1 MVQELNR
8 SQQQP
13 IDFPETA
20 STAYPVFYRTYSR
33 RIDGERESW
42 QQTTDRTLRGLAKLG
57 KLSDKETELI
67 DRMQKRMIALP
78 SGRWLWVGG
87 TEWLENPQNFSGAY
101 NCTSTNVIDWK
112 AFGLMMD
119 LAMMGCGTGGVLEP
133 HYISQLPPVR
143 NAIHVT
149 VTGELGSVP
158 AADRLQETTVD
169 ILGNAVRVVVGD
181 SRQGWVKSYQTLLD
195 LCSDDRFEGTVN
207 ITIDLSNVRPAGE
220 ALQGFGGVANPIK
233 LPALYDR
240 VAKILNRAIGRQL
253 TSVECCLLIDEA
265 AVTIVAG
272 NIRRCLPGESL
283 VHTAAGL
290 VPIQKIRV
298 GDRVLTSKGFYPVT
312 NFFAQGQQTLCR
324 IHTQDGSLEC
334 TADHKVAVLDDVHG
348 NYRMVKA
355 RDLQPG
361 DRLIFVPQSIPGT
374 PTELPEFRET
384 VTGKTKAITVPA
396 LTPDVAYFLGYLQ
409 GNGSVA
415 SDGSRVRF
423 LVHEDSPQILDRL
436 QAVGREFGLN
446 TFTLRSPGQCRTKA
460 YELQFNSSALNRYL
474 GKFKK
479 AFQALNVP
487 DAILLGTPEI
497 RWGYLAGLAD
507 ANGCHSQGVLIAS
520 IHPRFLQQVQALYAS
535 LGVTVRLRSSTQKRA
550 GQWEGELVTVGEQ
563 AFNAVESAFTTY
575 SLQFATQKRDR
586 PQSFKDHGFPK
597 SMVRPLVNTYQYPW
611 GKAQQQM
618 TLPTL
623 KRHLPQATELVPVA
637 VRHVEL
643 GVRVA
648 ETFDIE
654 VATVHEFVCEG
665 LLVSNSAGMRQF
677 NSNDELGAKAKDNLW
692 QQDEAGNWRID
703 PDRDALRMANHTRV
717 FHQKPTETECIEAV
731 RKQFYSGEG
740 AIQWAG
746 EAIAR
751 SNADLISGI
760 DEKKAFIAAFQDQ
773 KGAAWLKTKAPQMDE
788 RESAHRLQRYGLN
801 PCVTADTWV
810 HTEFGP
816 RQVKELIGQQ
826 HGTYVN
832 GELFSTTTEG
842 FFYTG
847 NKPVFKV
854 TTREGLSLRLT
865 ANHQLLRVS
874 AQTQKCQYLEWTA
887 VEDLQPGDRLSIHNH
902 RDIQPWSGNGTFDEG
917 WLLGSLVGDGSLA
930 ETNWSDQGILR
941 FGGDSQQE
949 MAEYAVAT
957 LQKTVACGAK
967 LAGCYHPHHHLHQI
981 ASSGLAALADRF
993 GIHRR
998 EKWVTDEI
1006 ERSSY
1011 EFYCGFLRGLFDADG
1026 SVQGTQQQG
1035 ISVRLAQSNLATLE
1049 AVQRMLLRVGIASTI
1064 YQNRRPAGVRLM
1076 PDSDRNLAPYFCQAQ
1091 HELVIANDNL
1101 TEFRDRVGFQQPAKQ
1116 AKLNELLNNYK
1127 RKLNRDR
1134 FSVTISEIVP
1144 DGIEPVYDCTVPGP
1158 ARFDANGFVA
1168 HNCGEIL
1175 GADFHCNLS
1184 EVHLNQIDPQDYKT
1198 QEDAFK
1204 AGALSVAS
1212 LLNHRFQE
1220 ERYQYSRSVDPI
1232 VGVSF
1237 TGLFDFFVQAFGVD
1251 WLRWWEAGRPDTV
1264 QGLEFKGQERQYLS
1278 RWREIV
1284 HQTVWDYC
1292 DRQGLRRPNRCTT
1305 VQPAGCLDRT
1315 ALRIFDQG
1323 LLYADEIVAPGS
1335 GETVGLD
1342 LTVRGGLAADTAIA
1356 NQPLNLVRVT
1366 LANGR
1371 VLRMT
1376 PNHRL
1381 SIAGQWVRADELHV
1395 GMEIDHSL
1403 GEYAKAEDALLLPLD
1418 LHSYDREGR
1427 KEIIG
1432 HGRGVLTSTISTPA
1446 TLNPELGYFLGCLY
1460 GDGAISE
1467 HQYRIRFAFNSQEYD
1482 LVERLQQIAERWFGL
1497 TGTVNID
1504 PRNNSS
1510 RGELVFATKQLF
1522 DWFKLNGLAKS
1533 ASTDLDRIPQAIRRS
1548 SRETILAF
1556 FCGLIDTDGC
1566 IRERGSLSI
1575 DSASEAFIR
1584 NLQQV
1589 GEAVGLS
1596 FSIFHNNQGS
1606 NFQATKDMW
1615 GLCLSRMA
1623 SQPAALDYLNAHSR
1637 KCALRPL
1644 PSPKRHF
1651 AFHPYAV
1658 AAIEF
1663 ETSPD
1668 YSYDFAVAGVD
1679 DDDSWYWQ
1687 GGLKSHNTKSL
1698 LTGASPGWHP
1708 PKAARFIR
1716 RITFRKNDPVARA
1729 CLDYGYSVVP
1739 SQSDKD
1745 ENGRLLDDP
1754 FDPRCTEWLVEI
1766 PVAVPWA
1773 DLPGADTIAIER
1785 FSALAQ
1791 FDFYMQVQTHYTTH
1805 NTSATIEL
1813 RESEIEPL
1821 GQRIYQAI
1829 QNDEGYISAALLA
1842 RFDDLQTF
1850 PRLPFEPISRETYQ
1864 EMHDAVLERRR
1875 ISSFHEA
1882 LRRYDLGEMAEAG
1895 PAGCDS
1901 DKCLLPETK
1910 S

>member
-8 SQQQP
+8 SQQP
-13 IDFPETA
+13 TDFPETA
-20 STAYPVFYRTYSR
+20 PTAYPVFYRTYSR
-33 RIDGERESW
+33 RMDGDRESW
-42 QQTTDRTLRGLAKLG
+42 QQTADRTLRGLTKLG
-57 KLSDKETELI
+57 KLSPEETALI
-67 DRMQKRMIALP
+67 DRMQKRVIALP

-143 NAIHVT
+143 NAINVT

-195 LCSDDRFEGTVN
+195 LCSDDRFEGEVN
-207 ITIDLSNVRPAGE
+207 IAIDLSNVRPAGE
-220 ALQGFGGVANPIK
+220 TLRGFGGVANPIK
-233 LPALYDR
+233 LPELYAR
-240 VAKILNRAIGRQL
+240 VTRILNRAIGRQL

-272 NIRRCLPGESL
+272 NIRR
-283 VHTAAGL
+283 
-290 VPIQKIRV
+290 
-298 GDRVLTSKGFYPVT
+298 
-312 NFFAQGQQTLCR
+312 
-324 IHTQDGSLEC
+324 
-334 TADHKVAVLDDVHG
+334 
-348 NYRMVKA
+348 
-355 RDLQPG
+355 
-361 DRLIFVPQSIPGT
+361 
-374 PTELPEFRET
+374 
-384 VTGKTKAITVPA
+384 
-396 LTPDVAYFLGYLQ
+396 
-409 GNGSVA
+409 
-415 SDGSRVRF
+415 
-423 LVHEDSPQILDRL
+423 
-436 QAVGREFGLN
+436 
-446 TFTLRSPGQCRTKA
+446 
-460 YELQFNSSALNRYL
+460 
-474 GKFKK
+474 
-479 AFQALNVP
+479 
-487 DAILLGTPEI
+487 
-497 RWGYLAGLAD
+497 
-507 ANGCHSQGVLIAS
+507 
-520 IHPRFLQQVQALYAS
+520 
-535 LGVTVRLRSSTQKRA
+535 
-550 GQWEGELVTVGEQ
+550 
-563 AFNAVESAFTTY
+563 
-575 SLQFATQKRDR
+575 
-586 PQSFKDHGFPK
+586 
-597 SMVRPLVNTYQYPW
+597 
-611 GKAQQQM
+611 
-618 TLPTL
+618 
-623 KRHLPQATELVPVA
+623 
-637 VRHVEL
+637 
-643 GVRVA
+643 
-648 ETFDIE
+648 
-654 VATVHEFVCEG
+654 
-665 LLVSNSAGMRQF
+665 SAGIRQF
-677 NSNDELGAKAKDNLW
+677 DSNDELGATAKDNLW
-692 QQDEAGNWRID
+692 QQDESGNWRID
-703 PDRDALRMANHTRV
+703 PDRDSLRMANHSRV
-717 FHQKPTETECIEAV
+717 FHHKPTETECIDAV

-832 GELFSTTTEG
+832 GELFSTTAEG

-847 NKPVFKV
+847 DKSVFKV

-874 AQTQKCQYLEWTA
+874 AQTQKRQYLEWTA
-887 VEDLQPGDRLSIHNH
+887 VEDLKPGDHLSIHNH
-902 RDIQPWSGNGTFDEG
+902 RDIQPWSGHGTFDEG
-917 WLLGSLVGDGSLA
+917 WLLGNLVGDGSLA
-930 ETNWSDQGILR
+930 ETSWSDQGILR
-941 FGGDSQQE
+941 FWGDSQQE

-967 LAGCYHPHHHLHQI
+967 LAGSYHPHHHLHQI

-998 EKWVTDEI
+998 EKWVTGEI

-1011 EFYCGFLRGLFDADG
+1011 EFHCGFLRGLFDADG
-1026 SVQGTQQQG
+1026 SVQGTQQKG

-1049 AVQRMLLRVGIASTI
+1049 AVQRMLLRIGIVSTI
-1064 YQNRRPAGVRLM
+1064 YQNRRTAGVRLM

-1101 TEFRDRVGFQQPAKQ
+1101 TEFRDRVGFQQPEKQ
-1116 AKLNELLNNYK
+1116 AKLNELLSNYK

-1134 FSVTISEIVP
+1134 FSVTIAEIEP
-1144 DGIEPVYDCTVPGP
+1144 DGIEAVYDCTVPGP
-1158 ARFDANGFVA
+1158 SRFDANGFVA

-1175 GADFHCNLS
+1175 GADFHCVAGNTLLITRDGLHEIQSLVGQSVEVWNGRRWSSVTPILTGRDRSLFRVNFADGTHLDVTEGHRFFVKDRFGQTYQERTTAELIDQLPNLKYAIHTEPFQIDHRDGEAIDPIWAYTLGQLVGDGSLCQSHGKPQLQLRLYGVKRYQKELAIAGRTSGQPRFYAENPDTPCLLYTGFNQEFDPEQVRNLKQAAEPFEAIARWNREAILHFIAGLIDADGSLTATGGVRLYLSGYDRAYRVYLLLLKCGIRSSINLMARAGEATNLGVRQKDLWYLQITDCAAIPCQRVDTSRGHQPTAKGKWQVIRSIEPLDGRHDTFCFNELEFHKGVFGGTLTGQCNLS
-1184 EVHLNQIDPQDYKT
+1184 EIHLNQIDPKDHQT

-1204 AGALSVAS
+1204 AGALSVAG

-1220 ERYQYSRSVDPI
+1220 ERYQYSRSIDPI

-1264 QGLEFKGQERQYLS
+1264 QGLEFKDQERQYLS

-1292 DRQGLRRPNRCTT
+1292 DRHGLRRPNRCTT

-1342 LTVRGGLAADTAIA
+1342 LTVRGGVAADTAIA

-1381 SIAGQWVRADELHV
+1381 SIAGQWVRADELQV

-1432 HGRGVLTSTISTPA
+1432 HGRGVLTRTISTPT

-1467 HQYRIRFAFNSQEYD
+1467 HKYRVRFAFNSQEYD

-1504 PRNNSS
+1504 PRNNGS

-1522 DWFKLNGLAKS
+1522 DWFKLNGLDKS

-1566 IRERGSLSI
+1566 IREKGSLSI

-1606 NFQATKDMW
+1606 NFQAAKDMW

-1623 SQPAALDYLNAHSR
+1623 SQPAALEYLNAHSR

-1651 AFHPYAV
+1651 AFHPYEV

-1716 RITFRKNDPVARA
+1716 RITFRKNDPVALA

-1745 ENGRLLDDP
+1745 ENGHLLNDP

-1766 PVAVPWA
+1766 PVAVSWA
-1773 DLPGADTIAIER
+1773 DLPGADTIAIEQ

-1813 RESEIEPL
+1813 REPEIEPL
-1821 GQRIYQAI
+1821 GQRIHQAI

-1901 DKCLLPETK
+1901 DKCLLPDTK
-1910 S
+1910 G